1 VSGGDPALVE
11 GTSLC
16 AAGDGRAV
24 GADDGNLVGGV
35 DLLGLAGG
43 ALSALAALAAALL
56 LGEESGD
63 PGVVDEVDDA
73 AEGGEEE
80 EVEED
85 AGRELVLVCGSF
97 LCWSWWFLHLRVE
110 PAHGSLDDADSLV
123 VDLASV
129 DLAGGALENG
139 GEVQAE
145 ILRVHLSRERVGEG
159 LVLAGGDGDAIA
171 LGGQVAQDGRDLRRT
186 GDIDGGGERATN
198 DQDGNG
204 LGFLV
209 VDVED
214 GAGGVA
220 VDELNAE
227 DFCLREGGLDVDVDV
242 GSLLL
247 AGVLD
252 VVLDTLDFLD
262 LESVSV

>member
-1 VSGGDPALVE
+1 MSGGDPALVE

-85 AGRELVLVCGSF
+85 AGRGGCVS
-97 LCWSWWFLHLRVE
+97 LRIF
-110 PAHGSLDDADSLV
+110 SR
-123 VDLASV
+123 
-129 DLAGGALENG
+129 LEM
-139 GEVQAE
+139 V
-145 ILRVHLSRERVGEG
+145 ILLTSEGRTSSREP
-159 LVLAGGDGDAIA
+159 
-171 LGGQVAQDGRDLRRT
+171 RR
-186 GDIDGGGERATN
+186 R
-198 DQDGNG
+198 
-204 LGFLV
+204 
-209 VDVED
+209 
-214 GAGGVA
+214 
-220 VDELNAE
+220 
-227 DFCLREGGLDVDVDV
+227 
-242 GSLLL
+242 
-247 AGVLD
+247 
-252 VVLDTLDFLD
+252 
-262 LESVSV
+262 